1 MQETAPSPTQP
12 ELFAIE
18 QVQGYGALKPRERL
32 FVQEILAGATQR
44 QAIKTAGFIGTPES
58 LDVTACRL
66 IKSAKVRAVIDQ
78 AWKRNGADID
88 ETLRQATHLQ
98 ALAYHEAH
106 HAETAER
113 RKLAAQQW
121 REASALIAS
130 IHGKL
135 SLRVDGDVN
144 VRHSGQIGVTLPP
157 EACAG
162 LAQMRREALLAR
174 GQQPVNTGGEN

>member
-1 MQETAPSPTQP
+1 MPDTAPSPTQP
-12 ELFAIE
+12 ELFALE
-18 QVQGYGALKPRERL
+18 TVQGYGALKPRERL
-32 FVQEILAGATQR
+32 FVQEIFAGATQR
-44 QAIKTAGFIGTPES
+44 QAAKAAGFIGTEAS

-66 IKSAKVRAVIDQ
+66 LKTAKVRAVIDQ
-78 AWKRNGADID
+78 AWARNGADID

-98 ALAYHEAH
+98 KIAYHEAH

-135 SLRVDGDVN
+135 SLRVDGDISVK
-144 VRHSGQIGVTLPP
+144 HSGQIGVTLPP
-157 EACAG
+157 EACQG

-174 GQQPVNTGGEN
+174 AQQPVSTGGQN